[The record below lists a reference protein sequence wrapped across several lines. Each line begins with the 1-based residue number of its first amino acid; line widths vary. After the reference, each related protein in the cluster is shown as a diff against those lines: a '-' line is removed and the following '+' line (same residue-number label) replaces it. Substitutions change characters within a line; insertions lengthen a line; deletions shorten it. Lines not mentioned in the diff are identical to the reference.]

1 MNKYEKIAEAIESQ
15 IISGQIRPGQQ
26 VPSIRKLS
34 INHQCSNGTVIKALQ
49 LLESRH
55 LIYSKPKSGYYV
67 IESPESKSAL
77 EKEMIHAS
85 TSFPDIHQFPY
96 EDFQHCMIQAINSYK
111 ENLFSYTNPKGLPP
125 MLQTMK
131 KHLED
136 HQIFTKID
144 NLFITTGAQ
153 QAIDLLTKMPFPN
166 GGDTILTEQ
175 PTYFGALKAFSLN
188 KTPTIG
194 IARDFNG
201 IDLNELEDKFKNKQ
215 LKFFY
220 TTPRLH
226 NPVGYSY
233 TRKEI
238 DAILELAYKYNVY
251 ILEDD
256 YMADF
261 IDSNKLLPLYAYDKH
276 DMVINIKSFSKILLP
291 GLRLSSL
298 VLPKLLIETFSEY
311 KKWADV
317 NSTIISQGALE
328 IFIRSGMYDAHRTK
342 IKTLYAN
349 RMSHLINRLDETIGK
364 DLIYSKPLG
373 GFFLTIC
380 AKNGTN
386 YENIMS
392 SLENQNIQMVDIR
405 VCFLE
410 EFRNSNYFRMSVS
423 KMDEESIDIAVP
435 EIVKSIRSNAYPI
448 NHSLTA
454 NKYRKP

>member
-1 MNKYEKIAEAIESQ
+1 MSKYAIIAKNIESQ
-15 IISGQIRPGQQ
+15 IINGQIIPGERVQ
-26 VPSIRKLS
+26 SIRNLS
-34 INHQCSNGTVIKALQ
+34 KKHHCSIGTVIKALQ

-67 IESPESKSAL
+67 IESPESKSAGENKL
-77 EKEMIHAS
+77 IKAS
-85 TSFPDIHQFPY
+85 TSFPDINQFPY
-96 EDFQHCMIQAINSYK
+96 EDFQHCMIQAIHSYK

-125 MLQTMK
+125 MLQTMR

-136 HQIFTKID
+136 YQIFTKLD

-188 KTPTIG
+188 NTPTIG
-194 IARDFNG
+194 ISRNFNG
-201 IDLNELEDKFKNKQ
+201 INLNDLEDKFKKHK

-238 DAILELAYKYNVY
+238 NAILELANKYNVY

-261 IDSNKLLPLYAYDKH
+261 IDSNKLLPMYAYDKH

-298 VLPKLLIETFSEY
+298 VLPKVLINTFSDY

-328 IFIRSGMYDAHRTK
+328 IFIRSGMYNAHRTK
-342 IKTLYAN
+342 MKTLYAN
-349 RMSHLINRLDETIGK
+349 RMSHLINRLDENIGE
-364 DLIYSKPLG
+364 DLTYSKPLG
-373 GFFLTIC
+373 GYFLTIC
-380 AKNGTN
+380 SKKGTR
-386 YENIMS
+386 YERIMS
-392 SLENQNIQMVDIR
+392 SLEKQNIELVDIR

-423 KMDEESIDIAVP
+423 KMDELAIDIAVP
-435 EIVKSIRSNAYPI
+435 EIVRTIREN
-448 NHSLTA
+448 TF
-454 NKYRKP
+454 

>member
-1 MNKYEKIAEAIESQ
+1 MNKYEEIAAAIESQ
-15 IISGQIRPGQQ
+15 IISEQIHPGEK

-34 INHQCSNGTVIKALQ
+34 AEHQCSHGTIIKALQ

-55 LIYSKPKSGYYV
+55 MIYSKPKSGYYV
-67 IESPESKSAL
+67 IESAESKSAKNSQL
-77 EKEMIHAS
+77 IQAS
-85 TSFPDIHQFPY
+85 TSFPDIQQFPY

-131 KHLED
+131 THLED
-136 HQIFTKID
+136 HQIFTNLD

-188 KTPTIG
+188 NTPTIG
-194 IARDFNG
+194 ITRDFTG
-201 IDLNELEDKFKNKQ
+201 IDLNDLESKFKNNR

-261 IDSNKLLPLYAYDKH
+261 IDSNKLLPMYAYDKH

-298 VLPKLLIETFSEY
+298 VLPKVLIDTFSEY

-342 IKTLYAN
+342 IKTLYSK
-349 RMSHLINRLDETIGK
+349 RMSHLINCLDENIG
-364 DLIYSKPLG
+364 DTLIYSKPLG
-373 GFFLTIC
+373 GYFLTIC
-380 AKNGTN
+380 AKTGTR
-386 YENIMS
+386 YEKIMS
-392 SLENQNIQMVDIR
+392 SLEKHNIQLVDIR

-423 KMDEESIDIAVP
+423 KMDEQAIDIAIP
-435 EIVKSIRSNAYPI
+435 EIVRTIRQNTFKF
-448 NHSLTA
+448 N
-454 NKYRKP
+454 NR